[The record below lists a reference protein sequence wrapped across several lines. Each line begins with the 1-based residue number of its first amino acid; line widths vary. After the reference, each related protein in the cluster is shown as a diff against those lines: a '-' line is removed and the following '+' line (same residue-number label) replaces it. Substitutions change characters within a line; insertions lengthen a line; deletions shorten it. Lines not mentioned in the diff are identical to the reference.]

1 MATRPPPPP
10 GAAATDNTMLHVIYG
25 LFAVS
30 FLIGVA
36 AIAAVV
42 IAYLQRGKPLSDMQA
57 SHIEWQIRTFWWG
70 LLLAVIGFISPFLL
84 GSVIIGMLVFGVM
97 IVWYV
102 YRVAKGWYWLKDG
115 RAIDDP
121 TALI

>member
-10 GAAATDNTMLHVIYG
+10 GAAATDNTMLHVTYG

-36 AIAAVV
+36 AIVAVV
-42 IAYLQRGKPLSDMQA
+42 LAYLQRGKPLNEMQA
-57 SHIEWQIRTFWWG
+57 SHVEWQIRTFWWG
-70 LLLAVIGFISPFLL
+70 LLFAVIGFITPFLL
-84 GSVIIGMLVFGVM
+84 GSMFVGMLVFGLM
-97 IVWYV
+97 LVWYI
-102 YRVAKGWYWLKDG
+102 YRIAKGWLWLKDS
-115 RAIDDP
+115 RTVDDP